1 MKSSASVPIHHHHR
15 RCQHGTRRW
24 LSTIGPIAHL
34 SAPALH
40 DLCICMGLSSILF
53 KLLSAAG
60 GGGAHRRR
68 RRLPTIPRHQPLP
81 LPSTTDSVTATNTT
95 SMSRYGA
102 QAVDASA
109 VVAGREREKNR
120 ESAVMSDAT
129 SEIEG
134 STANNARSRRAGR
147 PAMATIS
154 FLLTQYPTLAIDQ
167 SSTPPSTNVVIV
179 IGEREQE

>member
-1 MKSSASVPIHHHHR
+1 MICVSVWASHQYSSNYCR
-15 RCQHGTRRW
+15 RPG
-24 LSTIGPIAHL
+24 A
-34 SAPALH
+34 
-40 DLCICMGLSSILF
+40 
-53 KLLSAAG
+53 
-60 GGGAHRRR
+60 GAHTAAAAVCLRYQ
-68 RRLPTIPRHQPLP
+68 IPRHQPLP

-109 VVAGREREKNR
+109 VAVVAVREREKNR

-167 SSTPPSTNVVIV
+167 SSTPPSSNVVIV

>member
-1 MKSSASVPIHHHHR
+1 MICVSVWASHQYSSNYCR
-15 RCQHGTRRW
+15 RPG
-24 LSTIGPIAHL
+24 A
-34 SAPALH
+34 
-40 DLCICMGLSSILF
+40 
-53 KLLSAAG
+53 
-60 GGGAHRRR
+60 GAHTAAAAVCLRYQ
-68 RRLPTIPRHQPLP
+68 IPRHQPLP